1 MEEQAEY
8 TLDLNLN
15 VSAPARVDELW
26 QMHYQLAL
34 NLEHLLYRQFR
45 ADLPATFKPDV
56 NRPGADRFLAP
67 LALTREERA
76 DLEVEVLA
84 TQMQILDLAGEIHK
98 EMFGEVPE
106 WLKAGL
112 LKIKAEREARP
123 QESYETPI

>member
-1 MEEQAEY
+1 MMEPRTQY
-8 TLDLNLN
+8 TLNT
-15 VSAPARVDELW
+15 SAPDRVEALW

-34 NLEHLLYRQFR
+34 NPEHLLYRQFR

-112 LKIKAEREARP
+112 LKIKAERESRG
-123 QESYETPI
+123 EKI